1 MAKRQ
6 RNSPAT
12 KADID
17 RLEAKL
23 DTKFDAK
30 SGAKLGA
37 KLDAK
42 LDAKVGGLQGRLD
55 EVREDLRRVAVDQ
68 AKTHGKMHDME
79 QRLTSRIDQ
88 GVSKVLDAVTSFA
101 GQVQTVDRRQVITS
115 RRVDDLERRMGSLE
129 GGGPSAR

>member
-17 RLEAKL
+17 RLEVRLDSKL
-23 DTKFDAK
+23 DKFGFKLD
-30 SGAKLGA
+30 KLGS
-37 KLDAK
+37 K
-42 LDAKVGGLQGRLD
+42 LDAKVGGLQGQLD
-55 EVREDLRRVAVDQ
+55 EVREDVRRVAVDQ